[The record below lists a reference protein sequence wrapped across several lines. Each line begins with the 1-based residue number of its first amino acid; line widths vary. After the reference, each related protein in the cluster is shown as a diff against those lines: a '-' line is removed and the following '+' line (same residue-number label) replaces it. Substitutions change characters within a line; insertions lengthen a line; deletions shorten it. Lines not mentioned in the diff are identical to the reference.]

1 MASDGGR
8 RLLESNRPM
17 DAFTHAASGFIA
29 QHSAWAGLV
38 LGLLTFGES
47 MLVIGAFLP
56 ATVLLFAAGG
66 LIAAD
71 VLDPLPVVVFAIAGA
86 IIGDAVSY
94 GLGRKMGER
103 ALAHPWLAAH
113 ASIVDQARRATVRHG
128 VVAIFAGRFAGPLR
142 AFVPVLTGVAGMSP
156 VRFHLANAASGVVW
170 VAAFLAP
177 GYLAGRGVAM
187 AGPIGLRS
195 LVVLA
200 VAFAAAIALAVF
212 ITRPQ
217 PAAAPASCERC

>member
-1 MASDGGR
+1 MH
-8 RLLESNRPM
+8 
-17 DAFTHAASGFIA
+17 AFTHAASGFIA

-56 ATVLLFAAGG
+56 ATAMLFAAGG
-66 LIAAD
+66 LIATG
-71 VLDPLPVVVFAIAGA
+71 VLDPVHVIVFAVAGA

-94 GLGRKMGER
+94 ALGRSLGER
-103 ALAHPWLAAH
+103 ALSHPWLARHGA
-113 ASIVDQARRATVRHG
+113 IVDQARHATARHG
-128 VVAIFAGRFAGPLR
+128 VIAIFAGRFAGPLR
-142 AFVPVLTGVAGMSP
+142 AFVPVLTGVAGMPP

-177 GYLAGRGVAM
+177 GYLAGRGVSM

-195 LVVLA
+195 LIVLA
-200 VAFAAAIALAVF
+200 IAFAAALALAAL
-212 ITRPQ
+212 IARP
-217 PAAAPASCERC
+217 PARRARPCETF